1 MDQLSN
7 CQIKTVMQFLTPSI
21 ELKTDTPRQYFKH
34 VIPIHSGVLKNQ
46 DTLGGGGVNLTLDPP
61 LNPMFDVQT

>member
-7 CQIKTVMQFLTPSI
+7 CHIKTMMQFLTPSI
-21 ELKTDTPRQYFKH
+21 ELKTDTLLGVPRQYFKH

-46 DTLGGGGVNLTLDPP
+46 DTLGEGGSI
-61 LNPMFDVQT
+61 